1 MSGRTITLVGFMG
14 CGKTT
19 VGRIVARRLHLPFKD
34 TDAII
39 EQHEEMPITRVFKE
53 KGEEY
58 FREIE
63 SSVILST
70 PDEGERV
77 MAVGGGGFN
86 ETTIP
91 FIKSLGPAIY
101 LDLSFEEVNKR
112 IKQSGKRPLTDAP
125 NLFGLFIKR
134 RSLYS
139 RATHRVW
146 VESLTVDEVV
156 DAILRLV

>member
-19 VGRIVARRLHLPFKD
+19 VGRILSRRLHLPFKD

-39 EQHEEMPITRVFKE
+39 EEQEEMSVFRIFKE

-58 FREIE
+58 FRELE
-63 SSVILST
+63 RSVVLST

-77 MAVGGGGFN
+77 MALGGGGFN
-86 ETTIP
+86 ENTIP
-91 FIKSLGPAIY
+91 YVKSLGPVIH
-101 LDLSFEEVNKR
+101 LDLSFEEVKKR
-112 IKQSGKRPLTDAP
+112 IGSGGKRPMADGA

>member
-1 MSGRTITLVGFMG
+1 MPVS
-14 CGKTT
+14 
-19 VGRIVARRLHLPFKD
+19 RIFR
-34 TDAII
+34 
-39 EQHEEMPITRVFKE
+39 E

-63 SSVILST
+63 RSVILST

-86 ETTIP
+86 EAT
-91 FIKSLGPAIY
+91 LGFLKQMGPVIH
-101 LDLSFEEVNKR
+101 LDLSFDECRRR
-112 IKQSGKRPLTDAP
+112 IGTSGKRPLAEDG

-134 RSLYS
+134 RSTYA
-139 RATHRVW
+139 RATSRVW

>member
-14 CGKTT
+14 SGKTT
-19 VGRIVARRLHLPFKD
+19 VGRILARRLHLPFKD
-34 TDAII
+34 TDAVI
-39 EQHEEMPITRVFKE
+39 EEQEGMSVPGIFKE

-63 SSVILST
+63 KSVILST

-77 MAVGGGGFN
+77 MAIGGGGFT
-86 ETTIP
+86 EATIP
-91 FIKSLGPAIY
+91 FLKNLGPVFH
-101 LDLSFEEVNKR
+101 LDMTFDEAKR
-112 IKQSGKRPLTDAP
+112 RIAMGGSRPLAEGG

-134 RSLYS
+134 RSLYA
-139 RATHRVW
+139 RANHRIW
-146 VESLTVDEVV
+146 TESLTVDEVV